1 MRKVFIPVF
10 LFALVGCAAFI
21 TPMPQRPV
29 DTATVTTGTGSV
41 GTNVVAP
48 KPLMAGRAGVPV
60 LTGKDRTPVML
71 RR

>member
-1 MRKVFIPVF
+1 MRKVFTPVF
-10 LFALVGCAAFI
+10 LLALVGCAAVT
-21 TPMPQRPV
+21 TPKPQRPV
-29 DTATVTTGTGSV
+29 DAATVTTGTGSV

-60 LTGKDRTPVML
+60 LTGKDHTPVML

>member
-1 MRKVFIPVF
+1 MRKLFTPV
-10 LFALVGCAAFI
+10 LLLVLVGCAAFI
-21 TPMPQRPV
+21 TPKPQRQV
-29 DTATVTTGTGSV
+29 DAATVSSGAGSV
-41 GTNVVAP
+41 GTNLVAP